1 MILVHCY
8 YHKPH
13 QEISAKEQREVK
25 TVYQIHCVLVLSI
38 YVYMKIHKYKFTLF
52 LHVHFITSVS
62 SDKIVLQVHSGMPH
76 TKRTNLPQIQ
86 LKSPSLQI
94 NIYHAIVKKTQA
106 NNEILLTARRQ
117 KARNCRVVT

>member
-1 MILVHCY
+1 
-8 YHKPH
+8 
-13 QEISAKEQREVK
+13 
-25 TVYQIHCVLVLSI
+25 
-38 YVYMKIHKYKFTLF
+38 MKIHKYKFTLF

-94 NIYHAIVKKTQA
+94 NIYHAMGEKNSSQQWDSA
-106 NNEILLTARRQ
+106 DRQ
-117 KARNCRVVT
+117 TTKGEKLSGGYIKLRSAQKMPR

>member
-1 MILVHCY
+1 M
-8 YHKPH
+8 
-13 QEISAKEQREVK
+13 K

-94 NIYHAIVKKTQA
+94 NIYHAMGEKNSSQ
-106 NNEILLTARRQ
+106 Q
-117 KARNCRVVT
+117 

>member
-1 MILVHCY
+1 
-8 YHKPH
+8 
-13 QEISAKEQREVK
+13 
-25 TVYQIHCVLVLSI
+25 
-38 YVYMKIHKYKFTLF
+38 MKIHKYKFTLF

-94 NIYHAIVKKTQA
+94 NIYHAMGEKTQA